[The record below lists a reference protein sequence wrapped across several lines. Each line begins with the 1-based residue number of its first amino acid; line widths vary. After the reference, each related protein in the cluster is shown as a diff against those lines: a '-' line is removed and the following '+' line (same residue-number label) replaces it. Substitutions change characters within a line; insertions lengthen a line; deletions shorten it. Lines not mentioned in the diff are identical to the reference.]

1 MSHPRNTH
9 IGLMGTHG
17 TGKSTLARALF
28 NEQKHITPRITTITE
43 VARLCPYSINQHTSQ
58 EAQLWI
64 FHTQLARELEAMHQY
79 DFIICDRTI
88 LDSLAYAE
96 HAGLSDV
103 VDACMPMALNW
114 LERYTQILWF
124 RPVPGRL
131 VEDGFRDTDPDF
143 QKSIDSILETWIH
156 VYHIPVQEVPRCSTV
171 HSQTVEQP
179 TPQNDNYGPLY

>member
-1 MSHPRNTH
+1 MSH

-17 TGKSTLARALF
+17 TGKTTYAKRLMKQTFRHTTLIRM
-28 NEQKHITPRITTITE
+28 ISE
-43 VARLCPYSINQHTSQ
+43 VARSCPYPVNQTTSE

-64 FHTQLARELEAMHQY
+64 FHRQMLEEIEAQA
-79 DFIICDRTI
+79 DPSRFIICDRTV

-96 HAGLSDV
+96 HAGLADV

-114 LERYTQILWF
+114 IERYTQILWF

-143 QKSIDSILETWIH
+143 QKSIDRIFATWIH
-156 VYHIPVQEVPRCSTV
+156 DYHIPVEEVTPCFTV

-179 TPQNDNYGPLY
+179 TPRNDNYGPLY

>member
-1 MSHPRNTH
+1 MNN

-17 TGKSTLARALF
+17 TGKTTYG
-28 NEQKHITPRITTITE
+28 KRIMRQMAHCACLMISE
-43 VARLCPYSINQHTSQ
+43 VARSCPYPVNQTTSE

-64 FHTQLARELEAMHQY
+64 FHRQMLEEIEAQA
-79 DFIICDRTI
+79 DPSRFIICDRTI

-171 HSQTVEQP
+171 HSQNVKQP
-179 TPQNDNYGPLY
+179 TPQNDNYRPLY